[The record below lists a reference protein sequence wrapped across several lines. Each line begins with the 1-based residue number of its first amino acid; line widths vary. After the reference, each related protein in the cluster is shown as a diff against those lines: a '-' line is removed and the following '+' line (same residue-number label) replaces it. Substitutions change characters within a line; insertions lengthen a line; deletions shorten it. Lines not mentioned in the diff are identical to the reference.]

1 MKLQRKRLQ
10 PIVGTR
16 KGFMEDMDFEK
27 LLASLEAKL
36 GLGDGIPC
44 RESVPDERRSTP
56 NGCLRVEYF

>member
-1 MKLQRKRLQ
+1 M
-10 PIVGTR
+10 VGTR

-44 RESVPDERRSTP
+44 TESVTDERRSTP
-56 NGCLRVEYF
+56 NGCLRVEHLKLLRALLT

>member
-1 MKLQRKRLQ
+1 M
-10 PIVGTR
+10 VGTR

-44 RESVPDERRSTP
+44 RESVTDERRSTP
-56 NGCLRVEYF
+56 NGCLCVEYF

>member
-1 MKLQRKRLQ
+1 
-10 PIVGTR
+10 
-16 KGFMEDMDFEK
+16 MEDTDFEK